1 MMPAVTS
8 AELLLVLGLGTPVLA
23 VLGCFARPVRGRLWR
38 VLGLMP
44 LPALAA
50 ATLTTILI
58 ADGEVTAIRL
68 TLDPGGLAIGLVAD
82 RAGAVLLGVAALLW
96 AAAGVYA
103 APMLRDSPNRGR
115 FTLFWLLTL
124 TGSLGVFVA
133 ADLLSFYLTY
143 ALVSLAVFGLIAHTG
158 TAFARR
164 AISLYLLLAILG
176 EIALLLAFVLLADAL
191 PGASLEIG
199 RTVAALGDSPWSAIT
214 MTLLLIGFALKLAL
228 VPVHVWMPLAHT
240 AAPFPASAIL
250 SGVAVKAGVIGLIR
264 FLPLETGA
272 ADWSPVGGTIWG
284 DALLILGLTTAFYG
298 VAMGITQDY
307 AKTVLAYST
316 VSQMG
321 LIAAA
326 TGLALDGAEP
336 AAVSL
341 LTLYAV
347 HHLLA
352 KGALF
357 LGVGVIAEAVSRRRW
372 PVLLVAALL
381 GLGIA
386 GLPLTGGAAAKLA
399 LKPLFDAAE
408 LGLLAALS
416 SAGSALLML
425 HFARLLWRSERP
437 AVSEGALWRL
447 LPWWVMALAALL
459 LPWALLPWLGLG
471 ASETWLTASLAP
483 TALWKAL
490 WPLLLGAVAALALW
504 RWGDRLPRVP
514 AGDILV
520 LGAPAAR
527 LAAAIGAAV
536 ETLDRHLR
544 QWPVAGLMLLV
555 LALLLWGAVAP

>member
-8 AELLLVLGLGTPVLA
+8 AELLLVLGLVTPVLA
-23 VLGCFARPVRGRLWR
+23 VLGCFARPVRERLWR

-68 TLDPGGLAIGLVAD
+68 TLDPEGLAIGLVAD

-164 AISLYLLLAILG
+164 ATSLYLLLAILG

-199 RTVAALGDSPWSAIT
+199 RSVAALGDSPWSAIT

-250 SGVAVKAGVIGLIR
+250 SGIAVKAGVIGLIR
-264 FLPLETGA
+264 FLPLDAGA
-272 ADWSPVGGTIWG
+272 AVWGPIWG
-284 DALLILGLTTAFYG
+284 DTLLILGLITAFFG
-298 VAMGITQDY
+298 VAVGITQDD

-326 TGLALDGAEP
+326 TGLALSGAEP
-336 AAVSL
+336 AAVPL
-341 LTLYAV
+341 LTLYAA

-357 LGVGVIAEAVSRRRW
+357 LGVGVITEAVARRRW
-372 PVLLVAALL
+372 PILLVAAVL

-399 LKPLFDAAE
+399 LKPLFDDADI
-408 LGLLAALS
+408 GLLAALS

-459 LPWALLPWLGLG
+459 LPWALLPLLGLG
-471 ASETWLTASLAP
+471 TSEIWLTAAMAP

-490 WPLLLGAVAALALW
+490 WPLLFGAIAALALW

-520 LGAPAAR
+520 IGAPAAR

-536 ETLDRHLR
+536 ETLDRQLR

-555 LALLLWGAVAP
+555 VALLLWGAVAP

>member
-1 MMPAVTS
+1 MTTAVVKLQ
-8 AELLLVLGLGTPVLA
+8 LLLVLGLATPLLA
-23 VLGCFARPVRGRLWR
+23 ALACLLRPVRRRMWR
-38 VLGLMP
+38 FLGLIP

-50 ATLTTILI
+50 AVLIVGLI
-58 ADGEVTAIRL
+58 ADGEVGAVRL
-68 TLDPGGLAIGLVAD
+68 SLDPEGLAIGLVAD

-103 APMLRDSPNRGR
+103 GPMLRDSPNRGR

-124 TGSLGVFVA
+124 TGSLGVFVT

-164 AISLYLLLAILG
+164 ATSLYLLLAILG
-176 EIALLLAFVLLADAL
+176 EIALLLAFVLLADAH
-191 PGASLEIG
+191 PGTSLDIG
-199 RTVAALGDSPWSAIT
+199 STVAALGDSPWYAIT

-272 ADWSPVGGTIWG
+272 AVGGPIWG

-326 TGLALDGAEP
+326 TGLALRGAEP

-357 LGVGVIAEAVSRRRW
+357 LGVGVMTEAVTGRRW
-372 PVLLVAALL
+372 PVLLMAALL

-399 LKPLFDAAE
+399 LKPLFDEAG

-437 AVSEGALWRL
+437 AVSDGAFWRL

-459 LPWALLPWLGLG
+459 LPWTLLPLLGLG
-471 ASETWLTASLAP
+471 APETWLAASLAP

-490 WPLLLGAVAALALW
+490 WPLLLGVAAALSLG
-504 RWGDRLPRVP
+504 RWGHRLPRVP

-527 LAAAIGAAV
+527 LAAAIGAAA
-536 ETLDRHLR
+536 EALDTQLR
-544 QWPVAGLMLLV
+544 QWQVAGIMLL
-555 LALLLWGAVAP
+555 LIALLLWGAVAP